1 MRLFWYIFKHYESY
15 LILLEDAVDE
25 VAGGPINE
33 PIESSKKLLLLPLT
47 FAEVDNLLGLLK
59 QNKINQLISRFLL
72 IRQKLTCAP

>member
-1 MRLFWYIFKHYESY
+1 MLEKKNSSEIISRADFWYIFKHYESY

-59 QNKINQLISRFLL
+59 QK
-72 IRQKLTCAP
+72 

>member
-1 MRLFWYIFKHYESY
+1 MFKHYESY

-59 QNKINQLISRFLL
+59 QK
-72 IRQKLTCAP
+72 